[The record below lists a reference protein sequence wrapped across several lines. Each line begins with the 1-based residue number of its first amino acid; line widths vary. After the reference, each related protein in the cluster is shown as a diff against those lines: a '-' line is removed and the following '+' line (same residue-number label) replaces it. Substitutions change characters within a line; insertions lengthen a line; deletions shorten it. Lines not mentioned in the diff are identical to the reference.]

1 MCKRFGVHVEE
12 KIDFN
17 EFIYFMEHGGEQC
30 SSPSHAGSRRKK
42 RHEKR
47 DTNSNDQPV
56 PAKAQSPQKQR
67 ESKDAGASQ
76 EMRLPEDPATVA
88 GISNQEPSPQKPDVS
103 NQEQAPDETESAQ
116 KTEHPGGQEEG
127 TGDDETCTPIIEG
140 LKIFNLL
147 VSLYVL
153 AHGDLYW
160 QNLNQTMKMT
170 KIASQKQS
178 LPLQWQRSTWW

>member
-1 MCKRFGVHVEE
+1 MCKRFEVHVEE

-17 EFIYFMEHGGEQC
+17 EFMYFMEHGGEQC

-67 ESKDAGASQ
+67 ESKDVGASQ

-116 KTEHPGGQEEG
+116 ETEHPGGQEEG

-140 LKIFNLL
+140 LKIFDLL
-147 VSLYVL
+147 VSLY
-153 AHGDLYW
+153 A
-160 QNLNQTMKMT
+160 
-170 KIASQKQS
+170 
-178 LPLQWQRSTWW
+178 